1 MTCNLFAGWPTVPQ
15 EGNCER
21 LLQLLWHMCGNEANQ
36 KALYDWVVKWLAY
49 PLQHPG
55 AKMKSTIVIHGP
67 QGTGKNMFFD
77 EYMKLYGDYGRVL
90 DQAALE
96 DKFNDWASRKLF
108 LLADEVVART
118 EVYHL
123 KNKLKA
129 LITGDRIR
137 INPKNIQAY
146 EEDNHANLVFLPT
159 RRCLSC
165 WRRMTGATQ

>member
-1 MTCNLFAGWPTVPQ
+1 
-15 EGNCER
+15 
-21 LLQLLWHMCGNEANQ
+21 
-36 KALYDWVVKWLAY
+36 
-49 PLQHPG
+49 
-55 AKMKSTIVIHGP
+55 GP

-77 EYMKLYGDYGRVL
+77 EYMKLFGDYGRVL

-146 EEDNHANLVFLPT
+146 EED
-159 RRCLSC
+159 
-165 WRRMTGATQ
+165 